1 MIDDHDSRGPSL
13 GAFYEYREVGGVPF
27 PYVRIGRIFNR
38 LTPPHIF
45 IVDEVKVNEP
55 LADSFFK

>member
-13 GAFYEYREVGGVPF
+13 SAFYEYRDVGGLLF
-27 PYVRIGRIFNR
+27 PHVRIVRIFNA
-38 LTPPHIF
+38 LAPPHIF